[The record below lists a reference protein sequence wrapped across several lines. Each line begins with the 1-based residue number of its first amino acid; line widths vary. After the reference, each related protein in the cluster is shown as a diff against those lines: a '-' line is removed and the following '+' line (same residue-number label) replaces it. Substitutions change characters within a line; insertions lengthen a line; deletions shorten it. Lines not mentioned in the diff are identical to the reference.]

1 MVSMPSFHLFY
12 VVSFSE
18 VICVDGTFPLPVF
31 RSGAPLYDQL
41 YRHIAG
47 AIRSGA
53 MPPGAK
59 LPSKRRL
66 CALTGVSMSTVETAY
81 SLLTAEGYVLAK
93 PKSGYVCAD
102 LLPPAPESPPPAKA
116 AAPAPAAAP
125 RWALDCSTSAVDV
138 SAFPFSS
145 WARITQEAVYENPG
159 LLQRGHPQG
168 DEPLRAALAQLLAQ
182 YRGVRCSPEQVVVG
196 AGVDHLL
203 SLLLQM
209 LPEQRA
215 IALEDPGY
223 PAAYAAA
230 SLHGLAASPIPV
242 DRYGMDPEALA
253 ASGAGLAYITPSHQF
268 PLGVTMPAGRRSR
281 LLHWAASGPDRFLIE
296 DDYDSEFRYSS
307 RPIPALQG
315 LDQAGRVVYI
325 GTFSRSIA
333 PAIRVAYMILPPP
346 LLKRYQDTFSHRAC
360 AVSRFE
366 QESLR
371 RFITQ
376 GLYGRH
382 LRRMGTLYRKKCA
395 LFTGALSQLSGA
407 SLSGAEAGLHFLLTL
422 PRFSEQELAER
433 AAEQTVRVYP
443 LSRYC
448 HSLPPPPST
457 VVLGFAGLSEEEIGR
472 AAALLR
478 AAWS

>member
-1 MVSMPSFHLFY
+1 M
-12 VVSFSE
+12 
-18 VICVDGTFPLPVF
+18 DGSFPLPVF
-31 RSGAPLYDQL
+31 RGGSPLYDQL

-53 MPPGAK
+53 IPPGAR

-66 CALTGVSMSTVETAY
+66 CALTGLSMSTVETAY
-81 SLLTAEGYVLAK
+81 SLLTAEGYVLAR
-93 PKSGYVCAD
+93 PRSGYVCAD
-102 LLPPAPESPPPAKA
+102 LLPPAPEPPPPPRES
-116 AAPAPAAAP
+116 APAPQAAP
-125 RWALDCSTSAVDV
+125 RWAFDCSTSAVDV

-145 WARITQEAVYENPG
+145 WARITKEAVYENPG

-168 DEPLRAALAQLLAQ
+168 DEPLRAALASLLAQ

-196 AGVDHLL
+196 AGVDDLL

-209 LPEQRA
+209 LPQHRA

-223 PAAYAAA
+223 PAVYAAA
-230 SLHGLAASPIPV
+230 ALHGLTALPIPV
-242 DRYGMDPEALA
+242 DQSGMDPEALA
-253 ASGAGLAYITPSHQF
+253 ASGAGLCYVTPSHQF

-281 LLHWAASGPDRFLIE
+281 LLHWAACQPGRFLIE

-315 LDQAGRVVYI
+315 LDRAGRVVYM

-333 PAIRVAYMILPPP
+333 PAIRVAYMILPPA
-346 LLKRYQDTFSHRAC
+346 LLEPCRRAFSHRAC

-371 RFITQ
+371 RFIVQ

-382 LRRMGTLYRKKCA
+382 LRRTGNLYRKKCA
-395 LFTGALSQLSGA
+395 LFTGALAQIPGA
-407 SLSGAEAGLHFLLTL
+407 VISGAEAGLHFLLTL
-422 PRFSEQELAER
+422 PRFSEEELVAR
-433 AAEQTVRVYP
+433 AARQSVRVYP

-457 VVLGFAGLSEEEIGR
+457 VVLGFAGLSEAELIQ

-478 AAWS
+478 TAWE